1 MGNVVQSPG
10 ITARHSGN
18 GSSGLSSARVPT
30 CPAAP
35 RALAARSSPGGGP
48 RTFGV
53 GRARRCAQL
62 GQSAGGRGS
71 ARAGRGSWEFPSPGR
86 APRPAV
92 TVGRWGEPR
101 QAQVLGARGAAC
113 SSSRENPAPRS
124 GRAKR
129 VPNVDGRRVCG
140 GAAKTRHRWRS
151 LDCQD
156 LACWAAGTSF
166 TERPLGAL
174 ITGRAEEPGSLARA
188 DSSMLTMVSSARDT
202 CRNPDY
208 RKLTRRTLK
217 SREKMSS
224 PTVDIV
230 SRINFDW
237 TLRDLGHLTSS

>member
-1 MGNVVQSPG
+1 MT
-10 ITARHSGN
+10 IKLH
-18 GSSGLSSARVPT
+18 
-30 CPAAP
+30 
-35 RALAARSSPGGGP
+35 
-48 RTFGV
+48 
-53 GRARRCAQL
+53 
-62 GQSAGGRGS
+62 
-71 ARAGRGSWEFPSPGR
+71 
-86 APRPAV
+86 
-92 TVGRWGEPR
+92 
-101 QAQVLGARGAAC
+101 
-113 SSSRENPAPRS
+113 
-124 GRAKR
+124 
-129 VPNVDGRRVCG
+129 
-140 GAAKTRHRWRS
+140 RHRWRS

-174 ITGRAEEPGSLARA
+174 ITSRAEEPGSLARA